1 MTALNIRKNL
11 GNLLYL
17 AGDVISNAKKP
28 DLKTIDST
36 VKDARRR
43 LAKAISPDY
52 I

>member
-17 AGDVISNAKKP
+17 AVDVISNAKKP